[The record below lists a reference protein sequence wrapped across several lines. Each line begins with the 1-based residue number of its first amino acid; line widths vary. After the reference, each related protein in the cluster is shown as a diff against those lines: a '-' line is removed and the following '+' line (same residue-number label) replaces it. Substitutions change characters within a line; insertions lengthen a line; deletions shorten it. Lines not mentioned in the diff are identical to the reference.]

1 MEESYFG
8 SLGKWGFPICLV
20 SFKTQS
26 VFLGNTM
33 LCVSAISF
41 IFLRFVLSST
51 LNFVL
56 PELEMSGVVLVQE

>member
-20 SFKTQS
+20 SFKKQS
-26 VFLGNTM
+26 VFLGNIVF
-33 LCVSAISF
+33 CVSAISF